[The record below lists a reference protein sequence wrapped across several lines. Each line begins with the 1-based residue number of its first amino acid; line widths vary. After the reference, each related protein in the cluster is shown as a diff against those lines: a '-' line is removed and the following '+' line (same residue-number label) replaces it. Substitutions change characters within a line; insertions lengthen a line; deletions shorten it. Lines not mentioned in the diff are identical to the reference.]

1 MEKTS
6 CLCVDNKLINK
17 TVDVALK
24 CSISPCRLP
33 NNNDNDKKSSKN
45 LKRIESPDDQS
56 ITLLK
61 SVKEKINVTIK
72 LIHMRRQ
79 WNSQYISE
87 NLQ

>member
-1 MEKTS
+1 MQKTS
-6 CLCVDNKLINK
+6 SLCVGNKLINK
-17 TVDVALK
+17 TVDVALNVVLVLEGYPTTTTM
-24 CSISPCRLP
+24 I
-33 NNNDNDKKSSKN
+33 KKSSKN
-45 LKRIESPDDQS
+45 LKGIESPDDQT

-72 LIHMRRQ
+72 LMHMRRQ